1 MGKKGILFEAEKY
14 GVMIYFH
21 DLLKSSTS
29 FEGDLVGSIEEK
41 MHVTERRVSIVNV
54 RKRR

>member
-1 MGKKGILFEAEKY
+1 
-14 GVMIYFH
+14 MIYFH

-29 FEGDLVGSIEEK
+29 FEDDVVGSIEEK
-41 MHVTERRVSIVNV
+41 MHVAERRVSIVNV

>member
-1 MGKKGILFEAEKY
+1 M
-14 GVMIYFH
+14 MIYFH